1 MSPRAQALRI
11 GRIFKL
17 PESVPV
23 FGRSAM
29 GFSRSLAS
37 AVVIIL
43 LVAAVFGVVASASVV
58 AQAFRPSTG
67 LSNPASA
74 IPQLPFSKSNKY
86 FDPALQGA
94 SGQGSVLVAMD
105 ASSPVQGVARFLVGA
120 RSRPEIGDV
129 RMLRGLID
137 STGISE
143 VQSLPDVVAVL
154 KHRPIAFDGP
164 GKPTVISQL
173 PGSPGRRR

>member
-1 MSPRAQALRI
+1 MSPRAQGLRI
-11 GRIFKL
+11 GRTFKL

-74 IPQLPFSKSNKY
+74 VPQLPFSKSNKY
-86 FDPALQGA
+86 FDPALRGPSRRLSFLA
-94 SGQGSVLVAMD
+94 AMPAAD
-105 ASSPVQGVARFLVGA
+105 PVPA
-120 RSRPEIGDV
+120 
-129 RMLRGLID
+129 
-137 STGISE
+137 
-143 VQSLPDVVAVL
+143 
-154 KHRPIAFDGP
+154 
-164 GKPTVISQL
+164 
-173 PGSPGRRR
+173 

>member
-1 MSPRAQALRI
+1 MSSRAQGLRI
-11 GRIFKL
+11 GRTFKL
-17 PESVPV
+17 PKSVPV

-58 AQAFRPSTG
+58 AQAFRPYTG

-74 IPQLPFSKSNKY
+74 VPQLPFSKSNKY

-94 SGQGSVLVAMD
+94 SGRVSVLIAMD
-105 ASSPVQGVARFLVGA
+105 ASSPVQDVARFLVGA
-120 RSRPEIGDV
+120 RSLPEIGNV
-129 RMLRGLID
+129 RMLLGLFTPTAFWKV
-137 STGISE
+137 SRSPE
-143 VQSLPDVVAVL
+143 AWPSLKKLPAGFE
-154 KHRPIAFDGP
+154 AP
-164 GKPTVISQL
+164 GNPTSN
-173 PGSPGRRR
+173 S